1 MTAQA
6 KTIVDRFYSIFNSPE
21 KSFGEDAK
29 AAIVLTHAFPG
40 SYDPY
45 LQLTITQP
53 FQNNM
58 QMELVGT
65 IDAGDLKMPG
75 EAKEREDILKEAYE
89 IGKKF

>member
-1 MTAQA
+1 M
-6 KTIVDRFYSIFNSPE
+6 
-21 KSFGEDAK
+21 
-29 AAIVLTHAFPG
+29 THAFTG
-40 SYDPY
+40 SYNPY

-89 IGKKF
+89 IGKNF